1 MVQFVL
7 AVLHCKDIPYFVYFK
22 IKTGAFWPR
31 TPKKELFFTFLAK
44 KMAKLFFLRKKVV
57 PLHRN

>member
-22 IKTGAFWPR
+22 INRVAFWP
-31 TPKKELFFTFLAK
+31 
-44 KMAKLFFLRKKVV
+44 
-57 PLHRN
+57 